1 MKKNRVNFFGWTK
14 IITWLQNH
22 ERNSMS
28 HSAKKQKWVN
38 YVKKWQSYSGRNDNC
53 HIPQKIATFNCNI
66 SPKMWHSIVTFR
78 SAKCYNQ
85 LSHFCAKCDNW
96 MSHFSRNV
104 TIDISRRN
112 MIVIFTHKI
121 YSQIENW
128 LYLSVL
134 QTK

>member
-1 MKKNRVNFFGWTK
+1 
-14 IITWLQNH
+14 
-22 ERNSMS
+22 MS

-38 YVKKWQSYSGRNDNC
+38 YVKIWQSYSGRNDNC

-121 YSQIENW
+121 FFNW
-128 LYLSVL
+128 PLKIRNPKILFFPPVEFSGL
-134 QTK
+134 QNFTKFARPKIIVWPV